1 MGNECKVCIKRNPE
15 SELIINPV
23 NPPIKNMTNSN
34 TKESE
39 PSEPKYQNFRE
50 IINSNPDYFKKLY
63 KIKNTLLTFQRRQI
77 YKNMLK
83 KYRES
88 QQIFTYAEYIETL
101 SNTKLFSF
109 FYKKTNF
116 NYKYKSRAEYT
127 GDWVGGFRHGNG
139 TMVWPEGIKYEGKWS
154 LGQAEGQGKLTYP
167 SGQYLI
173 GNFMYNKLNGYGE
186 IHDLEKG
193 YEYKGNWMNGQKM
206 GSGREEWK
214 GFNSYEGN
222 YEYDKK
228 EGIGKYIWEDGTF
241 YHGEWKND
249 KIHGLGI

>member
-1 MGNECKVCIKRNPE
+1 
-15 SELIINPV
+15 
-23 NPPIKNMTNSN
+23 
-34 TKESE
+34 
-39 PSEPKYQNFRE
+39 
-50 IINSNPDYFKKLY
+50 
-63 KIKNTLLTFQRRQI
+63 
-77 YKNMLK
+77 
-83 KYRES
+83 
-88 QQIFTYAEYIETL
+88 
-101 SNTKLFSF
+101 
-109 FYKKTNF
+109 
-116 NYKYKSRAEYT
+116 
-127 GDWVGGFRHGNG
+127 
-139 TMVWPEGIKYEGKWS
+139 
-154 LGQAEGQGKLTYP
+154 
-167 SGQYLI
+167 
-173 GNFMYNKLNGYGE
+173 MYNKLNGYGE